1 MIKLPNVS
9 SLIAAVLVFF
19 IITSCEKTQ
28 TEQVKEPKQQ
38 SSGQSAV
45 EPPKASES
53 VPLRPSDAELHAYK
67 AFHHA
72 RYMVTTVAQA
82 GGTNK
87 LMHTREL
94 PTEGTDPVVTP
105 ALDHLYSKAVIDLT
119 SGPVYVDIPGGYGD
133 RYWSIHVTDQ
143 EHYTIFDE
151 IRPQGRYVFVR
162 KGSDTEIEEGA
173 TVIECPEDYPH
184 LFIRIQVKNAEDMP
198 NTLTAQETITLVG
211 ESKPLEIDNYID
223 FTLKTHNVYP
233 ENEGILET
241 VIDFDE
247 DDYNRVTRYLL
258 GVAPTFPNNLGMFGP
273 IDSEEPRSDDPI
285 NRAAAIFG
293 HLGLPAEH
301 AIYFPNFVNCDG
313 EHLTGD
319 RTEVFTF
326 AYEPVGVEE
335 FWSITRYSAVTRNTL
350 PGKNDV
356 FNAYNTKPDV
366 DGNITVTFSIDD
378 PNDGTYWMPVNSGEP
393 YYFVVRYYKADLDNL
408 PPTHC
413 ELMGR

>member
-1 MIKLPNVS
+1 MFKSAKCAMLLSATVAL
-9 SLIAAVLVFF
+9 LIT
-19 IITSCEKTQ
+19 TSCDKTPDPQNAGREQ
-28 TEQVKEPKQQ
+28 TSVDHASTP
-38 SSGQSAV
+38 AIT
-45 EPPKASES
+45 ASELAP
-53 VPLRPSDAELHAYK
+53 VRPSDAELHAYK
-67 AFHHA
+67 AYHHA
-72 RYMVTTVAQA
+72 RYMVTTAAQA

-87 LMHTREL
+87 LLHTKRL
-94 PTEGTDPVVTP
+94 PTEGTDAVVTP

-151 IRPQGRYVFVR
+151 IRPAGSYVFVR
-162 KGSDTEIEEGA
+162 KGAGMEVEEGA

-184 LFIRIQVKNAEDMP
+184 LFIRMQVKNAEDMS
-198 NTLTAQETITLVG
+198 NTLAAQETITLVG
-211 ESKPLEIDNYID
+211 ESKPLEIDNYIE
-223 FTLKTHNVYP
+223 FTIETHDIYS

-247 DDYNRVTRYLL
+247 DDYNRVTQYLL

-273 IDSEEPRSDDPI
+273 IDSTEPRSDDPV

-301 AIYFPNFVNCDG
+301 AIYFPNFVNCSG
-313 EHLTGD
+313 EVLTGD

-335 FWSITRYSAVTRNTL
+335 FWSITRYSAITRNTL

-356 FNAYNTKPDV
+356 FNAYNTQPDAEGKV
-366 DGNITVTFSIDD
+366 TITFSVDN
-378 PNDGTYWMPVNSGEP
+378 PNDGTYWMPVNGREP

-413 ELMGR
+413 D